1 MEAHAP
7 AIDPKLLTKLRS
19 KKREIRE
26 EAERQLS
33 SLGPEAVPGL
43 LELLEKESANRTKR
57 RRWGVVVVCLY
68 MGALI
73 TVAATGHSE
82 NLGAFGGMTSTLF
95 ALFAA
100 TQIQKDAARVLA
112 KYDDKRGVGRLAEAL
127 EYQDKAVTAEA
138 EAALVRLLPGLLA
151 TDHGLLTPDQR
162 RCLDRALVKH
172 GKSELAMAILDAYEQ
187 VGDPDSVAVV
197 ERLASGEIR
206 KATSAVV
213 NRAAGVLPAMRVR
226 AEAVRA
232 AQTLLRPVEE
242 VGADV
247 LLRPVEAGPTAPV
260 ETLVRPVDAEEC
272 VAIPEGLRDEAAG
285 TDAVLGLRDRA

>member
-1 MEAHAP
+1 MEAHVP

-19 KKREIRE
+19 KKREIRQ

-33 SLGPEAVPGL
+33 SLGPEAVPAL

-57 RRWGVVVVCLY
+57 RRWGVVVVGLY
-68 MGALI
+68 VGALI

-82 NLGAFGGMTSTLF
+82 NIGAFGGMTSTLF

-197 ERLASGEIR
+197 ERLAAGEVR
-206 KATSAVV
+206 KASPAVIR
-213 NRAAGVLPAMRVR
+213 RAADVLPAMRVR

-242 VGADV
+242 VGADM

-260 ETLVRPVDAEEC
+260 ETLVRPVDADADIS
-272 VAIPEGLRDEAAG
+272 VADGLAEG
-285 TDAVLGLRDRA
+285 TDRSDRMLHRTNRG